1 MQAPRGTRIIVSS
14 RRYRAAHPVPCV
26 RGASIRWFA
35 AHARLER
42 RAGHSIPLKLPIAAA
57 RKKDEPR
64 PNPHGLK
71 LVHSFR
77 RKMPACL
84 ALARKLLLNAG
95 AAAALV
101 GAAGGAYAQSASQP
115 DSSPTSQPGSQPVVD
130 WEIQVVRDGQTVD
143 TFKQKTTVGQ
153 ARSDTHRFAA
163 ASGGD
168 CGTAGTAAD
177 TARARGTSDGA
188 AAPGASASLSNA
200 ASADAASASA
210 PAATE
215 DTSSARPAAVPSRT
229 ITVAPL
235 YVENDAVSLAIDVQE
250 TFPDSD
256 AARTASSAPCSASP
270 RRIVASHPGLNA
282 RAAQWTDWT
291 LAERD
296 PRLVYRVRARVVE
309 N

>member
-1 MQAPRGTRIIVSS
+1 
-14 RRYRAAHPVPCV
+14 
-26 RGASIRWFA
+26 
-35 AHARLER
+35 
-42 RAGHSIPLKLPIAAA
+42 
-57 RKKDEPR
+57 
-64 PNPHGLK
+64 
-71 LVHSFR
+71 
-77 RKMPACL
+77 MPACL
-84 ALARKLLLNAG
+84 ALARKLLLDAG
-95 AAAALV
+95 AAAAL
-101 GAAGGAYAQSASQP
+101 GAAAGGAYAQSASQP
-115 DSSPTSQPGSQPVVD
+115 ASQPASSPAFQPSSQPVID

-163 ASGGD
+163 ASGGG
-168 CGTAGTAAD
+168 CGTAD
-177 TARARGTSDGA
+177 TAGAWGASGGA
-188 AAPGASASLSNA
+188 AASGTSGASASLSNA
-200 ASADAASASA
+200 ASADGASASA

-215 DTSSARPAAVPSRT
+215 DTSSAHPAAAPSRT

-235 YVENDAVSLAIDVQE
+235 YVEDDAVSLAIDVQE

-256 AARTASSAPCSASP
+256 TARTASSAPCSASP

-296 PRLVYRVRARVVE
+296 PRLVYRIRARVVE